1 MLVVFIYKHYIEQKI
16 ILLMGTCFNCF
27 KWFVGLLAPALISF
41 IPAYAQN
48 AFLQGCIAGAQNDS
62 IQLEWINEAG
72 TDWEKASAQLDA
84 KGCFQLRFTPPTNPH
99 RRISFTHAEQTIDL
113 SLQAGD
119 SLQLSVNYWQ
129 FDSSINYRGNAAM
142 KNAYL
147 AAENLLLYLPLLEQ
161 GGLSNYYQFCIQT
174 MLPEAYLKEMDSLQK
189 VRWQLLDSWKN
200 KLRPADYQRFYKQI
214 QYETATQKALYF
226 PLRRF
231 YSNQSPNISQV
242 NEIVGFEDFLFALSW
257 NDMDMHGFHYY
268 GESNRLATM
277 FLLQRN
283 GTYLSSGQSQRRLM
297 ECQTIDSLSG
307 EESSAYLMADF
318 LSEHIKSSSGGEL
331 TEALQYFMQSCKDEA
346 LKAQVQARYDEYS
359 QLQPGVPAPEFSLS
373 DTQGKTIKLSDFVGK
388 VVYIDFW
395 ASWCV
400 PCLAEFKHLPNLKS
414 LLPADSVVMLYINLD
429 DEKNRWLAASTLY
442 LPGERNLW
450 GGDMLKSEVAKAYQ
464 VHGIPKY
471 VLIDPKGRIFS
482 LQAARPSSA
491 EAVLKEV
498 REAASAP

>member
-1 MLVVFIYKHYIEQKI
+1 MKACSNPLFR
-16 ILLMGTCFNCF
+16 C
-27 KWFVGLLAPALISF
+27 VGLLTLAFFPF
-41 IPAYAQN
+41 IAAHAQS
-48 AFLQGCIAGAQNDS
+48 AFLHGCIEGAQNDS

-72 TDWEKASAQLDA
+72 TDWEKASARLDA
-84 KGCFQLRFTPPTNPH
+84 KGCFQIRFTPPSNPH

-113 SLQAGD
+113 TLQAGD
-119 SLQLSVNYWQ
+119 SLQLAVNYWR
-129 FDSSINYRGNAAM
+129 FDSSICYRGNAAM

-147 AAENLLLYLPLLEQ
+147 AAENLQLYLPLLEQ

-174 MLPEAYLKEMDSLQK
+174 MLPEAYLKEMDSLQM
-189 VRWQLLDSWKN
+189 VRQQLLDNWKN
-200 KLRPADYQRFYKQI
+200 KLHPADYQRFYKQI
-214 QYETATQKALYF
+214 QYETAAQRALYF

-242 NEIVGFEDFLFALSW
+242 NEIVGFEDFLFALGW
-257 NDMDMHGFHYY
+257 NDMAMHGFHYY

-283 GTYLSSGQSQRRLM
+283 RTYLSSGQSQRRLM

-307 EESSAYLMADF
+307 EESSAYLIADF
-318 LSEHIKSSSGGEL
+318 LSEHIKSSGGNEL
-331 TEALQYFMQSCKDEA
+331 TEALQYFMQNSKDEA
-346 LKAQVQARYDEYS
+346 MKARVQALYDEYS
-359 QLQPGVPAPEFSLS
+359 QLQPGVSAPAFSLT
-373 DTQGKTIKLSDFVGK
+373 DTQGKTVKLSDFKGK

-429 DEKNRWLAASTLY
+429 DQKSRWLAASAQY
-442 LPGERNLW
+442 LPGEHDLW
-450 GGDMLKSEVAKAYQ
+450 GGDLLKSEVAKAYQ

-471 VLIDPKGRIFS
+471 VLIDRMGRIFS
-482 LQAARPSSA
+482 MQAARPSSP
-491 EAVLKEV
+491 EAVLLQI
-498 REAASAP
+498 REAAQLTQE

>member
-1 MLVVFIYKHYIEQKI
+1 M
-16 ILLMGTCFNCF
+16 
-27 KWFVGLLAPALISF
+27 
-41 IPAYAQN
+41 
-48 AFLQGCIAGAQNDS
+48 
-62 IQLEWINEAG
+62 
-72 TDWEKASAQLDA
+72 
-84 KGCFQLRFTPPTNPH
+84 
-99 RRISFTHAEQTIDL
+99 
-113 SLQAGD
+113 
-119 SLQLSVNYWQ
+119 NYWQ
-129 FDSSINYRGNAAM
+129 FDSSISYQGNAAM

-147 AAENLLLYLPLLEQ
+147 AAENLRLYLPLLEQ
-161 GGLSNYYQFCIQT
+161 GGPSNYYQFCIQT
-174 MLPEAYLKEMDSLQK
+174 LLPEAYLKEMDSLQK

-214 QYETATQKALYF
+214 QYETATQKAMYF

-242 NEIVGFEDFLFALSW
+242 NEIVGFEDFLFSLSW
-257 NDMDMHGFHYY
+257 NDMAMHGFHYY

-283 GTYLSSGQSQRRLM
+283 GTYLSSGQSQRRLI

-318 LSEHIKSSSGGEL
+318 LSEHIKSSGGTEL
-331 TEALQYFMQSCKDEA
+331 TEALHFFMQNSQDEA
-346 LKAQVQARYDEYS
+346 LKAQVQALYDEYS
-359 QLQPGVPAPEFSLS
+359 QLKPGVSAPAFSLT
-373 DTQGKTIKLSDFVGK
+373 DTQGKTVKLSDFKGK

-429 DEKNRWLAASTLY
+429 DEKNRWLAASAQY
-442 LPGERNLW
+442 LPGERDLW
-450 GGDMLKSEVAKAYQ
+450 GGDLLKSEVAKAYQ

-471 VLIDPKGRIFS
+471 LLIDPKGRIFS

-491 EAVLKEV
+491 DAVLRQV